1 MFTHLFVLNRKYG
14 IQAHCT
20 NTKIKTKNWKGEE
33 TNMERA
39 DRRKKRR
46 FFNVQ
51 NGTNREN
58 PVFYIGLS
66 SDYMAFLLQQLIFYR
81 PLWWQSV
88 PDLPYGEL
96 SIFWKD
102 TEMITVRHVRK

>member
-51 NGTNREN
+51 KR
-58 PVFYIGLS
+58 
-66 SDYMAFLLQQLIFYR
+66 D
-81 PLWWQSV
+81 
-88 PDLPYGEL
+88 
-96 SIFWKD
+96 K
-102 TEMITVRHVRK
+102 

>member
-1 MFTHLFVLNRKYG
+1 MEYRLIAQ
-14 IQAHCT
+14 IQ
-20 NTKIKTKNWKGEE
+20 KLKQKNWKGEE

-46 FFNVQ
+46 FFILDFQVIIW
-51 NGTNREN
+51 R
-58 PVFYIGLS
+58 
-66 SDYMAFLLQQLIFYR
+66 FLLQQLIFYR

-102 TEMITVRHVRK
+102 TEMITQVQNHRELST

>member
-1 MFTHLFVLNRKYG
+1 MCK
-14 IQAHCT
+14 
-20 NTKIKTKNWKGEE
+20 
-33 TNMERA
+33 
-39 DRRKKRR
+39 
-46 FFNVQ
+46 

-102 TEMITVRHVRK
+102 TEMITQVQNHRELSSLWPEEGLC